1 MIVTMRTGRALEVR
15 EYGDPG
21 GRPIVFFHG
30 LIGSHHQASYV
41 SEQAAARGLRVVA
54 PNRPGVGES
63 EFVARASALE
73 AVDDVEDLADA
84 LGIGAF
90 SVIGISGGTPY
101 ALATLHRLGPRV
113 RTVTVLSG
121 MGPARLRGALRGMGR
136 RRRLFFEVGSRSPK
150 LARRAFEQ
158 AGARWRA
165 DPRRFLGAL
174 IRTWSASDRRMF
186 EREDVFNLFLK
197 DLQQVFGAPASTSG
211 LAQELRFYRNY
222 GFAIEELPADK
233 PVTLWQGLDD
243 NIVPPAMAW
252 GLVRA
257 LPNAEAHLVPGGHF
271 VAIDIAGR
279 VIDRLARQLE
289 GRG

>member
-1 MIVTMRTGRALEVR
+1 
-15 EYGDPG
+15 
-21 GRPIVFFHG
+21 
-30 LIGSHHQASYV
+30 
-41 SEQAAARGLRVVA
+41 
-54 PNRPGVGES
+54 
-63 EFVARASALE
+63 
-73 AVDDVEDLADA
+73 
-84 LGIGAF
+84 
-90 SVIGISGGTPY
+90 VIGISGGTPY

-174 IRTWSASDRRMF
+174 LRTWSASDRRMF

-252 GLVRA
+252 SLARA

-271 VAIDIAGR
+271 VAIDVAER
-279 VIDRLARQLE
+279 VIDRLVRQLD
-289 GRG
+289 G

>member
-1 MIVTMRTGRALEVR
+1 MIVRMRTGRALEVR

-41 SEQAAARGLRVVA
+41 SEQARARGLRVVA
-54 PNRPGVGES
+54 PNRPGVGDS
-63 EFVARASALE
+63 EFVARSSALD

-101 ALATLHRLGPRV
+101 ALATLRRLGPRV

-121 MGPARLRGALRGMGR
+121 MGPARLSGSLRGMGR
-136 RRRLFFEVGSRSPK
+136 RRRMFFELGSRSPG
-150 LARRAFEQ
+150 LARRAFQQ
-158 AGARWRA
+158 AGGRWRA
-165 DPRRFLGAL
+165 DPPRFLRAL
-174 IRTWSASDRRMF
+174 VRTWSASDRNMF

-197 DLQQVFGAPASTSG
+197 DLQQVFDAPAAAEG
-211 LAQELRFYRNY
+211 LAQELRFYRRY
-222 GFAIEELPADK
+222 GFAIETLPADR
-233 PVTLWQGLDD
+233 PVTIWQGLDD

-252 GLVRA
+252 SLARA

-271 VAIDIAGR
+271 VAIDVAER
-279 VIDRLARQLE
+279 VIDRLVRQLD
-289 GRG
+289 G

>member
-1 MIVTMRTGRALEVR
+1 MIVTMRTGRALDVQ
-15 EYGDPG
+15 EYGDPD

-41 SEQAAARGLRVVA
+41 SDQATARGLRVVA
-54 PNRPGVGES
+54 PNRPGVGDS
-63 EFVARASALE
+63 EFVARSSVLD

-121 MGPARLRGALRGMGR
+121 MGPARMRGALQGMGR
-136 RRRLFFEVGSRSPK
+136 RRRMFFELGSRSPK

-158 AGARWRA
+158 AGERWRA
-165 DPRRFLGAL
+165 DPLRFLAEL
-174 IRTWSASDRRMF
+174 VRTWSASDRKMF
-186 EREDVFNLFLK
+186 ENEDVFKLFSK
-197 DLQQVFGAPASTSG
+197 DLKQVFGSPAAAEG
-211 LAQELRFYRNY
+211 LAQELRFYREY
-222 GFAIEELPADK
+222 GFAIEDLPADK

-243 NIVPPAMAW
+243 NIVPAAMAW
-252 GLVRA
+252 SLARA
-257 LPNAEAHLVPGGHF
+257 LPNAEAHLVAGGHF
-271 VAIDIAGR
+271 VAIDIAER
-279 VIDRLARQLE
+279 VIDRLVRQLD
-289 GRG
+289 GRR